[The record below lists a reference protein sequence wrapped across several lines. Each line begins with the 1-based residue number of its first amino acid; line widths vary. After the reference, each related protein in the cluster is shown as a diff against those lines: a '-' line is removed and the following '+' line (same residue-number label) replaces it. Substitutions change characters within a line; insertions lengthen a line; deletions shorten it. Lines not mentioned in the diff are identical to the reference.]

1 MNALRKTRTRLKR
14 VTRLLGRED
23 GFADAII
30 VLPGVILIVLV
41 ALQIA
46 LYYVGANVAQAA
58 ASASYSDARAYQST
72 TSVGHIAGNQVL
84 TQTSGYLTSPSVQ
97 VDRAQTTVTVTVTG
111 HAVSLLP
118 FLNLPEV
125 KRTVTGPIER
135 WVPAP

>member
-1 MNALRKTRTRLKR
+1 MNAMRKTRTRLQR

-46 LYYVGANVAQAA
+46 LYYVGSNVAQAA
-58 ASASYSDARAYQST
+58 ATASYSDARAYQST
-72 TSVGHIAGNQVL
+72 PSAGHTAGNQVL
-84 TQTSGYLTSPSVQ
+84 KQTSGYLTSPSVE
-97 VDRAQTTVTVTVTG
+97 VDRAATTVTVTVTG

-118 FLNLPEV
+118 FLTLPEV
-125 KRTVTGPIER
+125 KRTITGPIER